1 MYDTVI
7 IGAGMS
13 GLAAGIRL
21 AHYNKRVCILERH
34 NTIGGLNSFY
44 RQGGRHFDVGLHALT
59 NYAPKGTKRG
69 PFSRIMKMLR
79 FTFEDFALIPQIG
92 SEVAFPGVT
101 LHFTNDFDLFESEVA
116 LAFPGQVDRLQAM
129 VSQLV
134 DYDQLGLGAT
144 GGSAREFVAS
154 YITDPLLIE
163 MIFCPLLYYGGARE
177 RDMEFGQFC
186 IMFRSIFL
194 EGFSRPFAGVRLILK
209 QLLRKF
215 KALGGELRMR
225 AGVEEIVARDG
236 KVGKL
241 LLSDGS
247 EIETK
252 FVLSSAGWY
261 ETMRLCS
268 DIHHQPSERE
278 YGRLGFVETI
288 SVLDKEPKQLG
299 HGRTI
304 VFFNDS
310 QRFEYSRPSDPVDL
324 RSGVICSPN
333 NFDYDEPLGE
343 GMIRITALA
352 NYDAWATLSEEEYR
366 REKQLWYDR
375 TLESAVRFIP
385 DFRDSVVDSDM
396 FTPLTVHRFT
406 GKAKGAIYGAPEKRY
421 TGQTHLEN
429 LFVCGTDQGMVG
441 IIGAIVSGITIT
453 SKYLLKED

>member
-1 MYDTVI
+1 
-7 IGAGMS
+7 MS

-21 AHYNKRVCILERH
+21 AHYNKNVCILERH

-44 RQGGRHFDVGLHALT
+44 RQGGRHFDVGLHAMT

-79 FTFEDFALIPQIG
+79 FTFEDFALVPQIG
-92 SEVAFPGVT
+92 SEVAFPGKT
-101 LHFTNDFDLFESEVA
+101 LHFTNDFELFESEVA
-116 LAFPGQVDRLQAM
+116 LAFPGQIDGLQKM
-129 VSQLV
+129 VSELV

-154 YITDPLLIE
+154 HIDDPLLAD

-194 EGFSRPFAGVRLILK
+194 EGFARPYAGVRLILK

-215 KALGGELRMR
+215 KSLGGELRLR
-225 AGVEEIVARDG
+225 AGVEQIIVKNG
-236 KVGKL
+236 KVEKL
-241 LLSDGS
+241 LLSDGK

-252 FVLSSAGWY
+252 FVLSSAGWH

-268 DIHHQPSERE
+268 DTHRTPPERE
-278 YGRLGFVETI
+278 FGQLGFVETI
-288 SVLDKEPKQLG
+288 SVLDREPKQLG

-304 VFFNDS
+304 VFYNDS
-310 QRFEYSRPSDPVDL
+310 ERFDYTKPDEPVDT

-333 NFDYDEPLGE
+333 NFEYDEPLGE

-352 NYDAWATLSEEEYR
+352 NYDRWAALDEETYR
-366 REKQLWYDR
+366 LEKLRWYDR
-375 TLESAVRFIP
+375 TLASAVRFVP
-385 DFRDSVVDSDM
+385 DFRGHVIESDM
-396 FTPLTVHRFT
+396 FPPLTVNRFT
-406 GKAKGAIYGAPEKRY
+406 GKEKGAIYGAPEKRY
-421 TGQTHLEN
+421 TGQTHLDN

-453 SKYLLKED
+453 SKYLLK